1 MKAYLYYC
9 EKSSLNDATNYYISI
24 INKSLFQKGI
34 ILFFTD
40 QIQQLTDADFILT
53 ITVKAF
59 FKAKMKNKK
68 AKTIFWFQGIA
79 PEEAIME
86 STNIKNLYRYT
97 VRRILTHYALNNAD
111 LLFFVSDAMKE
122 HFSKKYGYKK
132 NNYIIMPCYNLPL
145 SPIFNPNQYS
155 SPTFVYAGG
164 TSVWQGIYFMLD
176 VYSLIE
182 KQISNAHLTLLCK
195 NKKLLE
201 KELSQ
206 RNINNYNIKYV
217 SMDSLQDELH
227 KYKYGFIIRDNHVV
241 NKVATPTKMNS
252 YLSNYLIPIFSDTV
266 YDFNKYINLGKY
278 TLKIKYPFDAQAIAR
293 EIIDFENK
301 IHNYDEYKEI
311 VKDVFRN
318 HYNDDMYI
326 GIISNMIGQ
335 LFNIK

>member
-1 MKAYLYYC
+1 MQPNWKLIL
-9 EKSSLNDATNYYISI
+9 LNC
-24 INKSLFQKGI
+24 
-34 ILFFTD
+34 FFNSFA
-40 QIQQLTDADFILT
+40 IE
-53 ITVKAF
+53 ITVSP
-59 FKAKMKNKK
+59 
-68 AKTIFWFQGIA
+68 I
-79 PEEAIME
+79 
-86 STNIKNLYRYT
+86 
-97 VRRILTHYALNNAD
+97 
-111 LLFFVSDAMKE
+111 
-122 HFSKKYGYKK
+122 YGKK
-132 NNYIIMPCYNLPL
+132 NQDREINY
-145 SPIFNPNQYS
+145 
-155 SPTFVYAGG
+155 
-164 TSVWQGIYFMLD
+164 
-176 VYSLIE
+176 
-182 KQISNAHLTLLCK
+182 
-195 NKKLLE
+195 
-201 KELSQ
+201 
-206 RNINNYNIKYV
+206 YNIKYV

-335 LFNIK
+335 LFNIKWLSVNANYDSTNIVR